1 MKKYLPATIAV
12 CLAVSVSILQSYI
25 VKPIQEERIRYSW
38 RDQHFETPLNWYT
51 VGSDNKISD
60 TLAVYE
66 DKTKSEVI
74 ATDPCKDQVLPN
86 CLFGTNGTVT
96 LGQDISMQPAAQR
109 IRRTN

>member
-1 MKKYLPATIAV
+1 MQTNLIIMKKFLPATIAV
-12 CLAVSVSILQSYI
+12 FLAISVTMLQSYTA
-25 VKPIQEERIRYSW
+25 KPTGEGKQ
-38 RDQHFETPLNWYT
+38 FETPFDWYP

-74 ATDPCKDQVLPN
+74 ATDACKDQVLPN

-96 LGQDISMQPAAQR
+96 VGQDISMQPAAQR
-109 IRRTN
+109 IRKKN